1 MSKIRMVTM
10 IAVGAVAVGL
20 AGAASAQNSYWD
32 FSCGQLWQARN
43 QIYKNAGYC
52 FKTPRAIS
60 FFGNAGCQY
69 DSMGAVPLSSGDQ
82 YEVAQIVRV
91 ERSKGCSD

>member
-1 MSKIRMVTM
+1 MSNVRTGTM
-10 IAVGAVAVGL
+10 IAIAMMAVGL

-32 FSCGQLWQARN
+32 YSCGQLWQARN
-43 QIYKNAGYC
+43 QIYKDAGYC

-69 DSMGAVPLSSGDQ
+69 DSMAAVPLSSGDQ
-82 YEVAQIVRV
+82 YEVSQIVRV
-91 ERSKGCSD
+91 ERAKGCAD